1 MKKIEEQILEEYAR
15 EYSIVSASYEIM
27 GLMLND
33 RYVEERLRLFNV
45 KDMYIY
51 GGTYMAVQLYRVGKK
66 YINIKGIIDKSGRI
80 ATEDQISVLIFE
92 EFQKKYD
99 NEKIIVTSIRY
110 FQEIEKDLHA
120 VVKSENIFGIGE
132 LMMGIV

>member
-1 MKKIEEQILEEYAR
+1 
-15 EYSIVSASYEIM
+15 
-27 GLMLND
+27 
-33 RYVEERLRLFNV
+33 
-45 KDMYIY
+45 
-51 GGTYMAVQLYRVGKK
+51 MAVQLYRVGKK